1 MSKAKKAA
9 VITAAVLVVLAA
21 IIVPLSLYFTGIIDY
36 AEPARSDEDSAYLMA
51 YFTGNEPEQERVFFA
66 LSCDGYNFSPLSNEP
81 VLQSKLGTGSVRDP
95 YLFTMQDGTYCII
108 ATDMRSELGWSSNHA
123 FTVWKSPDLI
133 NWTEYNI
140 DISPLIPDTVR
151 AWAPQAI
158 WDEEAGKYMVYWA
171 NCTDGEGGWS
181 GAVMWRAYSEDM
193 QSLCSKPE
201 ILYAPSSGKDAIDGD
216 IVKQGDTY
224 YLYYKD
230 ENEAKICLAAS
241 SSLTGPYE
249 YVKQVSLYNTNV
261 EGNCIYNIAGTNE
274 WVMLLDCYSS
284 GKFVAQQTSDML
296 TFKRVAPYDCSFDF
310 SPRHGSVM
318 LISRDTA
325 NKLKEAFA

>member
-1 MSKAKKAA
+1 
-9 VITAAVLVVLAA
+9 
-21 IIVPLSLYFTGIIDY
+21 
-36 AEPARSDEDSAYLMA
+36 
-51 YFTGNEPEQERVFFA
+51 
-66 LSCDGYNFSPLSNEP
+66 
-81 VLQSKLGTGSVRDP
+81 
-95 YLFTMQDGTYCII
+95 
-108 ATDMRSELGWSSNHA
+108 
-123 FTVWKSPDLI
+123 
-133 NWTEYNI
+133 
-140 DISPLIPDTVR
+140 
-151 AWAPQAI
+151 
-158 WDEEAGKYMVYWA
+158 MVYWA
-171 NCTDGEGGWS
+171 SCTDGEGGWS
-181 GAVMWRAYSEDM
+181 GTVMWRAYSQDM

-310 SPRHGSVM
+310 SPRHGSVL